1 MSEEKIDIFNK
12 YRQWRPWTEVSWI
25 LLLGSRGST
34 MATNLYFFFK
44 SKEKIEFSVCSKLY
58 VSLGPTKIY
67 KVKP

>member
-1 MSEEKIDIFNK
+1 
-12 YRQWRPWTEVSWI
+12 
-25 LLLGSRGST
+25 